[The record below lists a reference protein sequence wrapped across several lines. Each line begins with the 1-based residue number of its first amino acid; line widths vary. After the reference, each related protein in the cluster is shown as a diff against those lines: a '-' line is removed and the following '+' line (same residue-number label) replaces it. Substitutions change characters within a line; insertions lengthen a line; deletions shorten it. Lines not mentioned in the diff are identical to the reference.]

1 MSDPLKIP
9 HEYYQPGDL
18 IIGGISSQFL
28 TFSDTIDFHQ
38 HPSAVFIEDPLV
50 VTKNYQHVLAFM
62 FAVKEINENPRILPN
77 VTLGFHIYDSYFN
90 EKMTYQTTL
99 NILFSLNGIVP
110 NYKCDRQKNLIAA
123 IGGLDSETSIYMAT
137 LLSMYKIPQ
146 VSSYLFGPSLGS
158 KTQFP
163 FIYRVV
169 PNEENQYIGIVQLL
183 LHFQW
188 TWAGIVTLADDKGE
202 NFVQTLIPKLSQ
214 NGICLAFTDRM
225 PSMTDLSVLLGGFQS
240 TWESL
245 HLVKDSKA
253 KTLIVY
259 AETLSMLS
267 LIFLLYNVETD
278 GMAKTPLGRVWIM
291 TAEWD
296 FPAVQYQ
303 RTWDIK
309 VFQGALSFAVHST
322 EVWEF
327 HNFLQ
332 TLKPDSFSGD
342 NIFNIFWEQAFDCI
356 FLDSSVVRESNIT
369 CSGKEKL
376 ESLSGPFFEMSMT
389 PQSYSIYNAVYV
401 IAHALDATFSLN
413 PKYRA
418 ATALP
423 NPQPWQ
429 LHPFLRRIS
438 FNNSVGDQVSLDE
451 KGELESGFDII
462 NWVTFP
468 NRSFSRV
475 KVGKMDPWTGRD
487 FTVNEEI
494 ITWHSVFNQM
504 APSSVC
510 NDKCRP
516 GSVRKKKEGEP
527 FCCYDCD
534 PCPEGKISKK
544 KDMDNC
550 IKCPDDKYPNG
561 DQDGCLP
568 KALNFLA
575 YGEALS
581 ISLVVMAFS
590 FSVISALVLWTFIKY
605 HNTPIV
611 KANNRGLTFTLLIA
625 LLLCFLCSLLFI
637 GQPQAVTCLLRQTA
651 FGIIFSVAVSS
662 VLAKTITVVLAF
674 MATLPGSRIR
684 NWVGKRLA
692 MSIVLSCSLIQV
704 FICIVWLCTAPP
716 FPDLDMDSLAEEIV
730 VECNEG
736 SVAMFYSVLVYMGF
750 LAVVSFVVA
759 FFARSLPSAFN
770 EAKFI
775 TFSMLVFCSVWLSF
789 VPTYLSTKGKYMV
802 SVEIFSILASSA
814 GLLGCIFAP
823 KCYIIL
829 LRPELNS
836 REHLTRRNK

>member
-1 MSDPLKIP
+1 MGLTCDSSSLFCCSENGLKIP
-9 HEYYQPGDL
+9 KKSKSSHNKEL
-18 IIGGISSQFL
+18 IV
-28 TFSDTIDFHQ
+28 
-38 HPSAVFIEDPLV
+38 VFEFCV
-50 VTKNYQHVLAFM
+50 VTKYYQHVLALV
-62 FAVKEINENPRILPN
+62 FAVKEINDNPRILPN

-99 NILFSLNGIVP
+99 NILFHMKRTVP
-110 NYKCDRQKNLIAA
+110 NYKCDTQKNLIAA
-123 IGGLDSETSIYMAT
+123 IGGLNSETSLSMAT
-137 LLSMYKIPQ
+137 ILSIYKIPQ
-146 VSSYLFGPSLGS
+146 VSYFLFSPSRS
-158 KTQFP
+158 TKTEFC
-163 FIYRVV
+163 FMYRVV
-169 PNEENQYIGIVQLL
+169 PNEENQYVGIVQLL

-188 TWAGIVTLADDKGE
+188 TWVGIITSDDDKGE
-202 NFVQTLIPKLSQ
+202 NFVETLIPKLSQ

-225 PSMTDLSVLLGGFQS
+225 PSVTDFSKLLDGYHRTRDRGG
-240 TWESL
+240 
-245 HLVKDSKA
+245 LVNNSKA
-253 KTLIVY
+253 KAVIVY
-259 AETLSMLS
+259 AETASVLRLVFFLYLVQTVYMAETSLS
-267 LIFLLYNVETD
+267 
-278 GMAKTPLGRVWIM
+278 RVWIM
-291 TAEWD
+291 SAEWE
-296 FPAVQYQ
+296 FPALQFH
-303 RTWDIK
+303 RNWSIE
-309 VFQGALSFAVHST
+309 VFQGALSFAVHT
-322 EVWEF
+322 NEIEGF
-327 HNFLQ
+327 QNILQ
-332 TLKPDSFSGD
+332 SLNPYSQNGDSFIRD
-342 NIFNIFWEQAFDCI
+342 FWQQAFDC
-356 FLDSSVVRESNIT
+356 LVSDSHVPVESDET
-369 CSGKEKL
+369 CTGKEML
-376 ESLSGPFFEMSMT
+376 ESLPGPFFEMSMIS
-389 PQSYSIYNAVYV
+389 QSYSIYNAVYV
-401 IAHALDATFSLN
+401 IAHALHTMYSLN
-413 PKYRA
+413 LKH
-418 ATALP
+418 TAVIALR

-438 FNNSVGDQVSLDE
+438 FNNSAGDQVSLNE

-468 NRSFSRV
+468 NRSFLRV
-475 KVGKMDPWTGRD
+475 KVGKMDPWAGREIII
-487 FTVNEEI
+487 NEEM
-494 ITWHSVFNQM
+494 ITWHSVFKQM
-504 APSSVC
+504 PPSSMC
-510 NDKCRP
+510 NILCQP
-516 GSVRKKKEGEP
+516 GYVRKKKEGEP

-534 PCPEGKISKK
+534 PCPEGKVSNPKE
-544 KDMDNC
+544 MDNC
-550 IKCPDDKYPNG
+550 IKCPEDQYPNG
-561 DQDGCLP
+561 RQSGCLP

-590 FSVISALVLWTFIKY
+590 FSVISALVLWTFIRY
-605 HNTPIV
+605 QNTPIV

-674 MATLPGSRIR
+674 MAPQPGSRIR
-684 NWVGKRLA
+684 NWVGKRLE

-829 LRPELNS
+829 LRPELNCKGY
-836 REHLTRRNK
+836 LKKRNK